1 MKPIVVL
8 ALSSLLVVTGIWRAG
23 AAEPRDRTGEDAKP
37 QPSAA
42 QPSDAREAKRADAAK
57 AEALSKD
64 MEATLRKAG
73 FTDLQILPN
82 SILVRAKDK
91 AGQPVA
97 MVLNPSSMTEM
108 VTLDPHSGSAAA
120 GNGTPAPLTGSG
132 TFTTVLANERLAST
146 IIGLKVHSRSG
157 DDLATIKDIAID
169 HDGVQAYI
177 LAVGGLLGIGD
188 RYVAVTPTAITI
200 AYDQVANSYAA
211 TMAATVEQLKAAPD
225 FSYAGAFKAGR
236 N

>member
-1 MKPIVVL
+1 MKPIVVF

-23 AAEPRDRTGEDAKP
+23 AAEPGDRMGEDTKIA
-37 QPSAA
+37 PSAA
-42 QPSDAREAKRADAAK
+42 QPSDAKEPKRSDAAD

-73 FTDLQILPN
+73 FTDLQIMPN

-97 MVLNPSSMTEM
+97 MVLNPHSMTEM

-120 GNGTPAPLTGSG
+120 GNGTHAPLTGSA
-132 TFTTVLANERLAST
+132 TFTTVLASERLAST
-146 IIGLKVHSRSG
+146 IIGLKIHTRSG

-188 RYVAVTPTAITI
+188 RYVAVTPSAVTV

-211 TMAATVEQLKAAPD
+211 TMAATAEQLKAAPD